1 MNSLAIYL
9 LETTLTLSVL
19 FAFYLIFL
27 RNETFFNLNRWY
39 LLMCTGI
46 SFILPLLPVNWNPGI
61 RPGTITILLQ
71 TVTISP
77 EKIGDAVQSHFR
89 LSEMVVAVYLIGIAL
104 LLARLFFRLLQ
115 LGVIVRSSEIREI
128 GGLRVVNTANGS
140 SPFSFLNLIFL
151 NEEGIRQES
160 LATIL
165 THESAHIRQKHS
177 LDLLVTE
184 IAAIFQWF
192 NPVVWLMIRELKTLH
207 EYLADAAV
215 LQNGVSRPA
224 YQRMILDESMGV
236 RVNDLTNQFNVSL
249 LKKRIIM
256 MTKSKSKPWAK
267 GKIVLALPVLAGLT
281 LFLTVNAFSTADSAS
296 GGVMTNLNTLT
307 AKPVAMAPLQQKQE
321 KSETRVVPADPAK
334 QTQKTIEK
342 MPVFPGGDEARS
354 KFFAQNVKYPEAAIK
369 NGTQGTVFVSFII
382 RKDGSVENAKVMRG
396 IGSGC
401 DEEALRVVRMMPK
414 WTPGMDKG
422 KAVDVDFAMPVK
434 FALDCDKSKK
444 PAK

>member
-1 MNSLAIYL
+1 MNIWPMPRFCS
-9 LETTLTLSVL
+9 
-19 FAFYLIFL
+19 
-27 RNETFFNLNRWY
+27 
-39 LLMCTGI
+39 
-46 SFILPLLPVNWNPGI
+46 
-61 RPGTITILLQ
+61 
-71 TVTISP
+71 
-77 EKIGDAVQSHFR
+77 
-89 LSEMVVAVYLIGIAL
+89 
-104 LLARLFFRLLQ
+104 
-115 LGVIVRSSEIREI
+115 
-128 GGLRVVNTANGS
+128 
-140 SPFSFLNLIFL
+140 
-151 NEEGIRQES
+151 
-160 LATIL
+160 
-165 THESAHIRQKHS
+165 
-177 LDLLVTE
+177 
-184 IAAIFQWF
+184 
-192 NPVVWLMIRELKTLH
+192 
-207 EYLADAAV
+207 
-215 LQNGVSRPA
+215 PA